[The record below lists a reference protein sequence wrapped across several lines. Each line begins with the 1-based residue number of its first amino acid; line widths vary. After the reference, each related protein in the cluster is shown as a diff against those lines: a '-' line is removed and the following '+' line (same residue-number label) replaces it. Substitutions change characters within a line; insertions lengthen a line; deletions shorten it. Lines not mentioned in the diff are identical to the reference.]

1 MCFNAKLQNDRAEH
15 WQFLQIFVMKIS
27 LVFPSFAR
35 KNCVFS
41 CVFAIFLSL
50 DREKR
55 VYARNIERVI
65 GNNSTSRSRR
75 CLARSHSSFQVSHF
89 SFSYFLTRN
98 HKVIYT

>member
-1 MCFNAKLQNDRAEH
+1 
-15 WQFLQIFVMKIS
+15 MKIS

-35 KNCVFS
+35 NNCVFS

-75 CLARSHSSFQVSHF
+75 CLVFGPFPQQF
-89 SFSYFLTRN
+89 SGFTLFLFLFPNTYN
-98 HKVIYT
+98 EEDEL